1 MEIVEIV
8 SRDPNHANRLFDSNG
23 AEYSHPLGMEIF
35 ELPFKGVVNST
46 RNMVIGIVLFN
57 GSIIVQGFNNTKE
70 IGELVAW

>member
-57 GSIIVQGFNNTKE
+57 GSVVVQRNSNTVE

>member
-8 SRDPNHANRLFDSNG
+8 SRDPNHANRVFDSNG

-35 ELPFKGVVNST
+35 ELPFKGLVNT
-46 RNMVIGIVLFN
+46 ARNMVTGIVLFN
-57 GSIIVQGFNNTKE
+57 GSIVVQRFNNTIE

>member
-8 SRDPNHANRLFDSNG
+8 SRDPNHANRVFDSNG
-23 AEYSHPLGMEIF
+23 AEYSHPLALEF
-35 ELPFKGVVNST
+35 SELPFKGLVNNT